1 MESNLVNERNTI
13 SKAVVY
19 GSFAISIIAWQL
31 SLALAILLGAQGYVG
46 FDGSIAIT
54 ATCTATYFTTK

>member
-19 GSFAISIIAWQL
+19 GSFAISVIAWQL

-46 FDGSIAIT
+46 FDGSFPMT

>member
-19 GSFAISIIAWQL
+19 GSFAISVIVWQL
-31 SLALAILLGAQGYVG
+31 SLALGILLGA
-46 FDGSIAIT
+46 
-54 ATCTATYFTTK
+54 